1 MERKQAYDWA
11 QRNENR
17 KTLLMS
23 IKQPMTALQLSKRT
37 GLKPNQCSIIL
48 GKLTLCGM
56 VKCLNPNATRSRLY
70 WLTPTGILCQKKLS
84 KDKSLPEPTEKL
96 LDIDWPLYGWLCYSH
111 RAAIIKVLTEPMQ
124 PSTVKRR
131 AKQQD
136 SRIKMSANNVRD
148 VIKLLL
154 QKEIVKPL
162 KLKKKAHLHYELTRT
177 GQDLQK
183 MLRRAD
189 CDL

>member
-1 MERKQAYDWA
+1 
-11 QRNENR
+11 
-17 KTLLMS
+17 
-23 IKQPMTALQLSKRT
+23 
-37 GLKPNQCSIIL
+37 
-48 GKLTLCGM
+48 
-56 VKCLNPNATRSRLY
+56 
-70 WLTPTGILCQKKLS
+70 
-84 KDKSLPEPTEKL
+84 
-96 LDIDWPLYGWLCYSH
+96 
-111 RAAIIKVLTEPMQ
+111 
-124 PSTVKRR
+124 
-131 AKQQD
+131 
-136 SRIKMSANNVRD
+136 MSANNVRD